1 MIQSFKKISSVCF
14 FIAVTIYSTTSSGQ
28 DTSASMVPAS
38 GAYIGLGFDASS
50 TQFNGQQVQATG
62 ISTVSPAGTTGSAR
76 GVRLYL

>member
-1 MIQSFKKISSVCF
+1 
-14 FIAVTIYSTTSSGQ
+14 
-28 DTSASMVPAS
+28 MVPAS